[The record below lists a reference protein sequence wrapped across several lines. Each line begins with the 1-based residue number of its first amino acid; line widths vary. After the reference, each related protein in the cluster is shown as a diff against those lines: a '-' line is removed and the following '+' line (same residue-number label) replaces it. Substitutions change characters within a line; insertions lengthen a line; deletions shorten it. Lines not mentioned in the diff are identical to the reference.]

1 MTADARFEDGAE
13 GPLRL
18 KAETAEDLAVMAAL
32 VQDAVLSGADI
43 TYDRKARR
51 LGLLINRFR
60 WEDRARAEAQG
71 RPFERVRALL
81 VISDV
86 LSVQLSGVAPG
97 TAGTVLSLLD
107 IGWAPGADGTGRLTL
122 TLAGDGAIAVE
133 VECLNLALRDVTRPY
148 VAPSRKAPQHPE

>member
-1 MTADARFEDGAE
+1 
-13 GPLRL
+13 
-18 KAETAEDLAVMAAL
+18 
-32 VQDAVLSGADI
+32 
-43 TYDRKARR
+43 
-51 LGLLINRFR
+51 
-60 WEDRARAEAQG
+60 
-71 RPFERVRALL
+71 VRALL

-107 IGWAPGADGTGRLTL
+107 IGWAPGVDGTGRLTL

>member
-1 MTADARFEDGAE
+1 MSDARFEDGAE
-13 GPLRL
+13 APLKL
-18 KAETAEDLAVMAAL
+18 KAETAEDLAVLAAL
-32 VQDAVLSGADI
+32 AQDAVLSAADM

-51 LGLLINRFR
+51 LALLVNRFR
-60 WEDRARAEAQG
+60 WEDRVSAEAQG

-97 TAGTVLSLLD
+97 AAGMVLSLLD
-107 IGWAPGADGTGRLTL
+107 VAWAPGADGTGRLTL

-148 VAPSRKAPQHPE
+148 VAPSRKAPHHPE